1 MWKFIINDDSIY
13 KTGKKKTF
21 YTQAFDSIVES
32 LWLNLWLMDLGILLR
47 DLYCKSHDKT
57 SR

>member
-13 KTGKKKTF
+13 RTGKKKTF

-47 DLYCKSHDKT
+47 DLYCK
-57 SR
+57 